1 MERWSADAVA
11 LTIAERKAAEDLV
24 MLASTAQGRSELH
37 AQLSWA
43 AQQESADDSDY
54 FKNTRRKLLSDN
66 SPATQG
72 AGFKVPFY
80 PKNSTVFDPLKS
92 KTFRVVPKQVIRV
105 IETKF

>member
-11 LTIAERKAAEDLV
+11 LTNAERKAAEDVV

-43 AQQESADDSDY
+43 AHQESGGDSG
-54 FKNTRRKLLSDN
+54 FLRNKRRKLLSDD

-92 KTFRVVPKQVIRV
+92 KTFRVVPKQVTRIIQLRD
-105 IETKF
+105 